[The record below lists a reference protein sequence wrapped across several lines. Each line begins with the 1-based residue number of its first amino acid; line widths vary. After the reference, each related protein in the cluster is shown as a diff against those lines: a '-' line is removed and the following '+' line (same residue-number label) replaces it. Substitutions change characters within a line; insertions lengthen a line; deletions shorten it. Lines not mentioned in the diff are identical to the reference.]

1 MEIIWPL
8 GRLWREV
15 EVTEGQVAVTKEMAV
30 THADFFR
37 MLPSA
42 FPNRDYDVNGATV
55 YREWDGGTLE
65 IKLGPEKIRRIALL
79 QLPKTTVTLTFTGY
93 SEAQRLKL
101 IEQFD
106 RGFQRAGG

>member
-8 GRLWREV
+8 GRRWRGA
-15 EVTEGQVAVTKEMAV
+15 EVTEGCVTVTKEMAV

-37 MLPSA
+37 TLSSV
-42 FPNRDYDVNGATV
+42 FPNRDYNVQGTIICRQWN
-55 YREWDGGTLE
+55 GGTLE
-65 IKLGPEKIRRIALL
+65 IKLGPESIRQIALL
-79 QLPKTTVTLTFTGY
+79 KLPQTLVTLTFTGY
-93 SEAQRLKL
+93 SEAQFIEL